1 MRNLLALLLFVPSL
15 CLAQLPDYVPADGL
29 VAWWA
34 LDGDGSDQSE
44 QENDGNVFGATPTSD
59 RWGSENAAMYF
70 TSIGDR
76 IEFGEISNDI

>member
-44 QENDGNVFGATPTSD
+44 QENDGNVFGATPTSGPMGF
-59 RWGSENAAMYF
+59 RKCGHVLYQHWRPH
-70 TSIGDR
+70 R
-76 IEFGEISNDI
+76 IR